1 MKKIFIITILICSII
16 FIPGCSQNKQNNQE
30 NNSAIVENNQDDNSS
45 AAQDNS
51 NSQTTAAE
59 STNSQSDTS
68 KKKDNDTNITKTNR
82 KEYYTKKLDD
92 IQAKIDKDY
101 DFKNAETTAD
111 MRNLSG
117 MQYKLWDDSLNEIYK
132 DLQNTLSSNDR
143 EKLTQEEL
151 TWISKKEN
159 DAKNSANE
167 VKGGTLEPVYY
178 SLSLAD
184 STKKRCYE
192 LVNKYM

>member
-16 FIPGCSQNKQNNQE
+16 FISGCSQNKQTNQE
-30 NNSAIVENNQDDNSS
+30 NNSTIVENNQENSSS
-45 AAQDNS
+45 AAQNNS
-51 NSQTTAAE
+51 NSQTTAPD
-59 STNSQSDTS
+59 STNPQSDTS
-68 KKKDNDTNITKTNR
+68 NKKDNDTNITKTNR

-117 MQYKLWDDSLNEIYK
+117 IQYKLWDDSLNEIYK

-151 TWISKKEN
+151 TWISKKES
-159 DAKNSANE
+159 DAKNAANE